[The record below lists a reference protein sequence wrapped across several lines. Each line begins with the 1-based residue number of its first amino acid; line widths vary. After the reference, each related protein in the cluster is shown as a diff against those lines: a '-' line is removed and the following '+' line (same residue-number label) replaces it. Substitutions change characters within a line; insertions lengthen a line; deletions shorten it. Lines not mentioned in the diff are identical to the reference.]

1 MTRLESFG
9 QEDFATLISWI
20 HSRELLVTIAGDAF
34 SFPLTED
41 QLKSYL
47 KDENSRSFKVVDA
60 SSNATIG
67 HAEILLSGDDM
78 YKIDKFIIGEVSN
91 RGKGIGQQVIRELLA
106 YCFTILNA
114 KVVEL
119 NVFDW
124 NIGGIR
130 CYEKCGF
137 KLNPDKK
144 STFRVDD
151 GIWAT
156 LNMTFGEAEW
166 VNHKWPET
174 EAI

>member
-1 MTRLESFG
+1 MIRLEPFG

-20 HSRELLVTIAGDAF
+20 DNRELLVTIGGDAF

-47 KDENSRSFKVVDA
+47 KDENSHSFKVIDA

-67 HAEILLSGDDM
+67 HAEILWSGDDL
-78 YKIDKFIIGEVSN
+78 YKIDKLIIGEVAN
-91 RGKGIGQQVIRELLA
+91 RGKGIGQEVIRELLA

-124 NIGGIR
+124 NM
-130 CYEKCGF
+130 EVF
-137 KLNPDKK
+137 DATK
-144 STFRVDD
+144 SADS
-151 GIWAT
+151 G
-156 LNMTFGEAEW
+156 
-166 VNHKWPET
+166 
-174 EAI
+174 